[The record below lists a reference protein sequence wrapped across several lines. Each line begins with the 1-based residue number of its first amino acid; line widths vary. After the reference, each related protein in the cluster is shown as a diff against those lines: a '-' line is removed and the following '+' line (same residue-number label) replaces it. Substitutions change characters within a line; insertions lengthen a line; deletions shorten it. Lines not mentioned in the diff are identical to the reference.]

1 MAKIISLHCLPER
14 NHPQSL
20 AIDSD
25 RVVAQD
31 SVKGLPV
38 ILAPAAKDTH
48 LSFANK
54 AYLWHDLIMKEEIP
68 TLPHYLEYLQS
79 RGQYWFVRQEV
90 LEKLQLTDNA
100 FRKAAHR
107 LITQIKL
114 NRIRGDFYTL
124 IPLEYRATG
133 SLPATWFIDA
143 LMKYL
148 NQYYYVALLTAAGLH
163 EASHQQPMVFQVIT
177 DKPTR
182 SIITGQV
189 RIQFFYKKNIAPQS
203 YQPIKTASG
212 SMNVSTP
219 EITAVDLVRYMT
231 AAGQINQV
239 ATVLCE
245 LAERL
250 NPKILATLLNNHIIE
265 TTAAQRLGY
274 LLDILKTNIDLEPLS
289 LALKQKKV
297 LQRLLVSGSDQPV
310 LSINRRWNI
319 LVNEPVEPDEL

>member
-1 MAKIISLHCLPER
+1 
-14 NHPQSL
+14 
-20 AIDSD
+20 
-25 RVVAQD
+25 
-31 SVKGLPV
+31 
-38 ILAPAAKDTH
+38 
-48 LSFANK
+48 
-54 AYLWHDLIMKEEIP
+54 MKEEIS
-68 TLPHYLEYLQS
+68 TLPHYLEHLQS

-107 LITQIKL
+107 LMTQIKL

-148 NQYYYVALLTAAGLH
+148 NQNYYVALLTAAGLH
-163 EASHQQPMVFQVIT
+163 EAAHQQPMVFQVIT

-182 SIITGQV
+182 SITAGQV

-212 SMNVSTP
+212 TMNVSTP

-245 LAERL
+245 LSERL
-250 NPKILATLLNNHIIE
+250 NPKILATLLNDHVIE

-274 LLDILKTNIDLEPLS
+274 LLDILGAKIDLEPLV
-289 LALKQKKV
+289 LALKEKKMQ
-297 LQRLLVSGSDQPV
+297 QRLLVAGSDQPV
-310 LSINRRWNI
+310 LSINCRWNI